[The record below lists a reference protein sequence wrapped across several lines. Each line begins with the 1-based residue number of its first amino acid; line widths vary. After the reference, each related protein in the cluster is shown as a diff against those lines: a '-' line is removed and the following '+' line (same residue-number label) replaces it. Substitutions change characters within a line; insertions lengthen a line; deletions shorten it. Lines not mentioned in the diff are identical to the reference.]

1 MVVIPQKVKQDGND
15 KKGNY
20 NEKNQMISNQW
31 QKKENQ
37 ENSTYLRKE
46 DEILEEYSVICEICK
61 KRKEEGERW

>member
-1 MVVIPQKVKQDGND
+1 MEMISY

-46 DEILEEYSVICEICK
+46 DEIWEEYSVICEKCK
-61 KRKEEGERW
+61 KMRRGGRNMVKRRR